1 MKMINYFKKYSIIPV
16 LAAAV
21 LVTGCKKEEEKEE
34 VPEEEHEHEGI
45 THVHLKFTNVAD
57 ATDTVEVEAVD
68 PDGEGVAELE
78 VLDTINLD
86 QGKTYTL
93 TLEILNEEEHE
104 EEGEEEHEEEH
115 GVDIGAEILEEAD
128 EHQLFFAFSD
138 GAFSDPSGD
147 GNIDNASDAIN
158 YEDEDVN
165 GNPLGLTT
173 TWTAGAGYPLGEFRV
188 KLMHQPGI
196 KTAST
201 GANDGDADFDLTFVL
216 NVNRILSKK

>member
-1 MKMINYFKKYSIIPV
+1 MINYFKRYSIIPV

-173 TWTAGAGYPLGEFRV
+173 TWTAGSELVEGSFRV
-188 KLMHQPGI
+188 KLMHQPDI

-201 GANDGDADFDLTFVL
+201 GADDGDADFDLTFVL
-216 NVNRILSKK
+216 NVNPIILAKK

>member
-1 MKMINYFKKYSIIPV
+1 MINYFKKYSLVPV

-21 LVTGCKKEEEKEE
+21 LVTGCKKEEEKKE

-86 QGKTYTL
+86 MGKTYTL
-93 TLEILNEEEHE
+93 ALEILNEEEHE
-104 EEGEEEHEEEH
+104 EEGEEH
-115 GVDIGAEILEEAD
+115 GVDIGAEILTEAD
-128 EHQLFFAFSD
+128 EHQLFFAFSE

-173 TWTAGAGYPLGEFRV
+173 TWTAGAYLDGEFRV

-196 KTAST
+196 KTATT

-216 NVNRILSKK
+216 NVHRVASKK

>member
-16 LAAAV
+16 LAAAI
-21 LVTGCKKEEEKEE
+21 LVTGCKKEEEEKKE
-34 VPEEEHEHEGI
+34 VPEEEHEHETI
-45 THVHLKFTNVAD
+45 TNVHLKFTNIAD
-57 ATDTVEVEAVD
+57 ATDTVEVEAID

-78 VLDTINLD
+78 VSDTINLD
-86 QGKTYTL
+86 MGKTYTL
-93 TLEILNEEEHE
+93 TLEILNEEEHDE

-128 EHQLFFAFSD
+128 EHQIFFAFTD
-138 GAFSDPSGD
+138 GAFSDPTGD
-147 GNIDNASDAIN
+147 GNIDESSDDIN

-173 TWTAGAGYPLGEFRV
+173 TWTAGSALENGSFRV
-188 KLMHQPGI
+188 RLMHQPDI
-196 KTAST
+196 KTATT

-216 NVNRILSKK
+216 DVE